1 LFPEGVAWEEATVDD
16 YAILTAADL
25 SAPWLAP
32 FAAAQFSDFSSIRFW
47 HYRKLTWSGSTP
59 PWKVLAKMDSGD
71 PAILQIPTNNG
82 GAIYVLA
89 SGWQPAD
96 SQLALSSRFPPLLL
110 RLVQLAWPRQA
121 ASQVFEAGT
130 EIAPSVLSGS
140 ESWTLNR
147 PDGSAVL
154 PAAAAEPGS
163 SATTVEL
170 DTPGRWLLTGQTP
183 NGPVSTSLLV
193 TVSASESRTEP
204 LPSGQLQALGL
215 PAELA
220 AVRNAAVQPEDS
232 QSKAQQ
238 DSAELES
245 RQKLW
250 RWFILAGLG
259 CLVLESV
266 LAAYLE
272 RREQVLAGS

>member
-1 LFPEGVAWEEATVDD
+1 
-16 YAILTAADL
+16 
-25 SAPWLAP
+25 
-32 FAAAQFSDFSSIRFW
+32 
-47 HYRKLTWSGSTP
+47 
-59 PWKVLAKMDSGD
+59 M
-71 PAILQIPTNNG
+71 
-82 GAIYVLA
+82 
-89 SGWQPAD
+89 
-96 SQLALSSRFPPLLL
+96 
-110 RLVQLAWPRQA
+110 
-121 ASQVFEAGT
+121 
-130 EIAPSVLSGS
+130 
-140 ESWTLNR
+140 
-147 PDGSAVL
+147 
-154 PAAAAEPGS
+154 
-163 SATTVEL
+163 
-170 DTPGRWLLTGQTP
+170 
-183 NGPVSTSLLV
+183 

-272 RREQVLAGS
+272 RRERVLAGS